1 MIGDINAMNQGKD
14 DAKLVLLEDS
24 DLLRRYAADGLEA
37 AFAELV
43 RRRIGLV
50 YAVALR
56 QTRGDRHRAQDATQA
71 VFTDLARK
79 AASLARRPV
88 LVGWLHRSAQFAA
101 AGLIRAEQR
110 RRAREQEAHTMEK
123 TSASDAPAPDWDKL
137 RPLLDEALNEM
148 DERDR
153 DAILLRYFDDRPF
166 AEIGGRLRLTEGAAR
181 MRVERALAKLHAAL
195 ARRGVT
201 STAAALGVAL
211 GQQVGAAVPT
221 GLAATVTGGAL
232 AASAAGAGG
241 WLATFMGMTK
251 LQAVIAGGVV
261 VAGTVGFISQATT
274 NADLR
279 REIAVQRESQQTVT
293 TLREENRRLASTAA
307 EVEALRRDDAEYQRL
322 AQRAAEAQK
331 ANAENTRLARQRDAA
346 RDLKA
351 FEAQSIAELNR
362 LNLEGNALVLEY
374 KALMD
379 RSQDT
384 ALTAEERAQADVAA
398 KRKLA
403 EIQMKQREIQ
413 AYIAAR
419 SKEHEALVA
428 QLRAAGLLP
437 IDRAPSQ
444 NEFGSTGRT
453 MPDGQQGFYYVSS
466 QATDLSDALSAYEK
480 LSGIKVIRDPSLVG
494 ARATLNLPAAVV
506 RPESEEGVLHLSR
519 AGVGLEKGAAMS
531 PEETVRAIQAALR
544 DQVNV
549 VLEPGSDGTLVAKL
563 GPPR

>member
-1 MIGDINAMNQGKD
+1 MIGDIDAMSPGKSEEEL
-14 DAKLVLLEDS
+14 ASLEDS
-24 DLLRRYAADGLEA
+24 DLLRRYAADGSEA

-56 QTRGDRHRAQDATQA
+56 QTRGDRHRAEDAAQS

-123 TSASDAPAPDWDKL
+123 IFAGDALAPDWDKL

-153 DAILLRYFDDRPF
+153 DVILLRFFDGRPF

-201 STAAALGVAL
+201 STAAALGIAL
-211 GQQVGAAVPT
+211 GSQVGAAAPA

-232 AASAAGAGG
+232 AASAASAGG
-241 WLATFMGMTK
+241 WLVTFMGMTK

-279 REIAVQRESQQTVT
+279 REIAVQREAQQTVAA
-293 TLREENRRLASTAA
+293 LRDENRQLASVAA

-322 AQRAAEAQK
+322 AQRAADAQK
-331 ANAENTRLARQRDAA
+331 TSAETARLARQRDAA
-346 RDLKA
+346 RDVQ
-351 FEAQSIAELNR
+351 AQIDRLNR
-362 LNLEGNALVLEY
+362 EGNALVLEY
-374 KALMD
+374 KWLVD
-379 RSQDT
+379 RSMNP
-384 ALTAEERAQADVAA
+384 ALTASERAQAEIEA
-398 KRKLA
+398 KQKLT
-403 EIQMKQREIQ
+403 EIQMKQRELQ
-413 AYIAAR
+413 A
-419 SKEHEALVA
+419 
-428 QLRAAGLLP
+428 LRASAQGTLP
-437 IDRAPSQ
+437 WDFQSETAESRRDATSQSVPGRITWINRKPDGTVGVGPTGQ
-444 NEFGSTGRT
+444 NELDYAIGTVVV
-453 MPDGQQGFYYVSS
+453 DDS
-466 QATDLSDALSAYEK
+466 QRITFFIPRQETNLAAVLSAYERV
-480 LSGIKVIRDPSLVG
+480 SSVKVIRDPSLAG
-494 ARATLNLPAAVV
+494 ARGTLSLQGATA
-506 RPESEEGVLHLSR
+506 
-519 AGVGLEKGAAMS
+519 S
-531 PEETVRAIQAALR
+531 PEEAARVLQAALR
-544 DQVNV
+544 DQMNV
-549 VLEPGSDGTLVAKL
+549 ILEPGADGTLVAKR